1 MVIELSEEQTIE
13 HREKKMAVAV
23 LYEAKVKDDEIIRI
37 LQKFCNIDNE
47 EAVDILQNEKI
58 IEAPCRKLTQFL
70 LLEKGFNADDAD
82 TFIHKYAKR
91 KLASNTELCKLPPEK
106 LYNEIQKNIEQK

>member
-1 MVIELSEEQTIE
+1 MAIELSEEQKIK

-37 LQKFCNIDNE
+37 LQKFCDIDNG
-47 EAVDILQNEKI
+47 EAMDILRNEKI
-58 IEAPCRKLTQFL
+58 IEAPSRKLTQFL
-70 LLEKGFNADDAD
+70 LLEKGFSADDTD
-82 TFIHKYAKR
+82 RFIHKYVKR